1 MKKIILVSLLVSTA
15 AQAQLVTSNAAALEG
30 LKDARKQLEVKTENS
45 ILEKLEAAR
54 LEDERNRRQQFE
66 SLNFSVVNDGTASY
80 NQAPVQA
87 PAATVPVY
95 APTQVQQNNTQAV
108 QTVTY

>member
-66 SLNFSVVNDGTASY
+66 SLNFSVVNDGTSSY
-80 NQAPVQA
+80 NHTPPQA
-87 PAATVPVY
+87 PAMAAPGYVPSE
-95 APTQVQQNNTQAV
+95 VQQNNTQAV
-108 QTVTY
+108 QTVNY